1 MTRPSSSKSNK
12 RTPPPPSQSPYT
24 VVHQSPGSTNPSLAR
39 TVAEGAA
46 FGVGSS
52 VARHAIGNILD
63 TSYTSYTSYTS
74 PLSST
79 ANISDKCR
87 KYIQMYETCL
97 SDTTFTCQE
106 YMDKIQI
113 HCNNSK

>member
-1 MTRPSSSKSNK
+1 MTRPSSSRSNK

-24 VVHQSPGSTNPSLAR
+24 VVHQSPGSTNQSLAR

-63 TSYTSYTSYTS
+63 TS

-79 ANISDKCR
+79 ANISDDCR
-87 KYIQMYETCL
+87 KYIRMYENCL
-97 SDTTFTCQE
+97 SETTLTCQE

-113 HCNNSK
+113 HCNDSK

>member
-12 RTPPPPSQSPYT
+12 RTPPPPSQSPYI
-24 VVHQSPGSTNPSLAR
+24 VGHQLPNSTNQSLAR

-52 VARHAIGNILD
+52 VARNAVGNILA
-63 TSYTSYTSYTS
+63 TSYTS
-74 PLSST
+74 PSSST
-79 ANISDKCR
+79 DNISDDCR
-87 KYIQMYETCL
+87 KYIRMYENCL
-97 SDTTFTCQE
+97 SETTFPCQE

-113 HCNNSK
+113 HCNDSK

>member
-1 MTRPSSSKSNK
+1 MTRPSSSSRSNK

-24 VVHQSPGSTNPSLAR
+24 VVHQSPNSTNQSLAR

-52 VARHAIGNILD
+52 VARHAVGNILA
-63 TSYTSYTSYTS
+63 TS
-74 PLSST
+74 PSSST
-79 ANISDKCR
+79 ANISDDCR
-87 KYIQMYETCL
+87 KYIRMYENCL
-97 SDTTFTCQE
+97 SETTFTCQE

-113 HCNNSK
+113 HCNDRK

>member
-63 TSYTSYTSYTS
+63 TS

-79 ANISDKCR
+79 ANISDDCR
-87 KYIQMYETCL
+87 KYIRMYENCL
-97 SDTTFTCQE
+97 SDTTFTCQD

-113 HCNNSK
+113 HCNDSK

>member
-1 MTRPSSSKSNK
+1 MTRPSSSRSNK

-24 VVHQSPGSTNPSLAR
+24 VVHQSPNSTNQSLAR

-52 VARHAIGNILD
+52 VARHAVGNILA
-63 TSYTSYTSYTS
+63 TA

-79 ANISDKCR
+79 DNISDDCR
-87 KYIQMYETCL
+87 KYIRMYENCL
-97 SDTTFTCQE
+97 CETTLTCQE

-113 HCNNSK
+113 HCNDSK

>member
-24 VVHQSPGSTNPSLAR
+24 VVHQSPNSTNQSLAR

-52 VARHAIGNILD
+52 VARHAVGNILA
-63 TSYTSYTSYTS
+63 TS

-79 ANISDKCR
+79 ANISDDCK
-87 KYIQMYETCL
+87 KYIRLYENCL
-97 SDTTFTCQE
+97 SETTLTCQE

-113 HCNNSK
+113 HCNDRK

>member
-1 MTRPSSSKSNK
+1 MTRPSSSSRSNK

-24 VVHQSPGSTNPSLAR
+24 VVHQSPGSMNPSLAR

-52 VARHAIGNILD
+52 VARHAVGSILA
-63 TSYTSYTSYTS
+63 TSYTS

-79 ANISDKCR
+79 ANISDDCR
-87 KYIQMYETCL
+87 KYIRMYENCL
-97 SDTTFTCQE
+97 SDTTFTCQD

>member
-1 MTRPSSSKSNK
+1 MTRPSSPKSNK
-12 RTPPPPSQSPYT
+12 HTPPPPSQSPYT
-24 VVHQSPGSTNPSLAR
+24 VVHQSPNSTNQSLAR

-52 VARHAIGNILD
+52 VARHAVGNILA
-63 TSYTSYTSYTS
+63 TS

-79 ANISDKCR
+79 ANISDDCR
-87 KYIQMYETCL
+87 KYIRMYENCL
-97 SDTTFTCQE
+97 CETTFTCQE

-113 HCNNSK
+113 HCNDRK

>member
-1 MTRPSSSKSNK
+1 MTRPSSSSRSNK

-24 VVHQSPGSTNPSLAR
+24 VVHQSPGSTNQSLAR

-52 VARHAIGNILD
+52 VARHAVGNILA
-63 TSYTSYTSYTS
+63 TSYTS
-74 PLSST
+74 PSSST
-79 ANISDKCR
+79 ANISDDCR
-87 KYIQMYETCL
+87 KYIRMYENCL
-97 SDTTFTCQE
+97 SETTFTCQE

-113 HCNNSK
+113 HCNDSK